1 MPAYYLAE
9 ANVTPSSTQFTGSH
23 DATINAVINGETEVG
38 ALNSVTWQTRLD
50 AGTTN
55 GTSVFYT
62 TPEFADYLWVA
73 GAGIVD
79 TWENVLSSEA
89 VVAQE
94 CEDVNKLLTSAFLAA
109 KAENPLAD
117 AMMKSY
123 STEGYVA
130 IQPGEYNPIEETG
143 CQLGLIEE
151 KYCSDPVPDNLGNVG
166 GTATTATTSSTKP
179 QSTNAEI
186 WSGELPWSVYK
197 SIEDCAAGKSEAVV
211 ASGNTTSLRL
221 GLENA
226 NLCEA
231 DSLNG
236 NGMNGNGM
244 NENGTITTVYTKWE
258 PANCGSDYF
267 EAHFLLNCDAD
278 CASCNDETFGYI
290 CKSPMLTPCHKSNMT
305 VTNWGVSIS
314 FQGDQGRMEGSI

>member
-79 TWENVLSSEA
+79 TWENVLSSDA

-109 KAENPLAD
+109 KAEDPLAD

-130 IQPGEYNPIEETG
+130 ILPGEYNPIEETG

-186 WSGELPWSVYK
+186 WSGNLTWLVYQSVD
-197 SIEDCAAGKSEAVV
+197 DCTAGKEEGVQY
-211 ASGNTTSLRL
+211 SGSATSLRL
-221 GLENA
+221 GLDNT

-231 DSLNG
+231 DSFND
-236 NGMNGNGM
+236 
-244 NENGTITTVYTKWE
+244 NGTTTTKGYSKWE
-258 PANCGSDYF
+258 PVDCGSNYF
-267 EAHFLLNCDAD
+267 EARIYENCNAD
-278 CASCNDETFGYI
+278 CVSCDYGETYGSW
-290 CKSPMLTPCHKSNMT
+290 CKSPVLIPCHKSIMT
-305 VTNWGVSIS
+305 LTNWGVSIS
-314 FQGDQGRMEGSI
+314 H